1 MSFVFVL
8 SSDAQCTGECSP
20 TLQSHTVDE
29 FYLLKRK
36 RTQYKAKQLYF
47 FLSLKTIK
55 AKFKHSMEMSE
66 QTTNF
71 SVIRF
76 YCGLLITLS
85 WDLCSKLQKKKN
97 MNGSSLWR
105 LAQREYS
112 LHAFAASMHS
122 SSAT

>member
-20 TLQSHTVDE
+20 TLQSHTGDE

-55 AKFKHSMEMSE
+55 AKFKHSMEISE

>member
-85 WDLCSKLQKKKN
+85 WDLCSKLQKKKHEWEFF
-97 MNGSSLWR
+97 M
-105 LAQREYS
+105 E
-112 LHAFAASMHS
+112 
-122 SSAT
+122 TCTV

>member
-8 SSDAQCTGECSP
+8 SSDAQCTGKCSP

-66 QTTNF
+66 QTNNF

-85 WDLCSKLQKKKN
+85 WDLCSKLQKKN

>member
-85 WDLCSKLQKKKN
+85 WDLCSKLQKKN
-97 MNGSSLWR
+97 MNGGSLWR